1 MFTFTCI
8 PDGAEPEK
16 ERRFTVRTTS
26 RVITAWENAP
36 GQPKSAKR
44 RSVATLL
51 EDMRMTD
58 LTDLAWYAASR
69 AGLTPL
75 DIVEWR
81 EQVDIDVEK
90 DEQDDDEDAAGPTNA
105 AR

>member
-1 MFTFTCI
+1 
-8 PDGAEPEK
+8 
-16 ERRFTVRTTS
+16 VRTGS
-26 RVITAWENAP
+26 RAITAWENAP

-44 RSVATLL
+44 RSIATLV

-69 AGLTPL
+69 AGKTPL
-75 DIVEWR
+75 DITEWR
-81 EQVDIDVEK
+81 EQVDIDVER
-90 DEQDDDEDAAGPTNA
+90 DEQDDDEDAAGPTQV